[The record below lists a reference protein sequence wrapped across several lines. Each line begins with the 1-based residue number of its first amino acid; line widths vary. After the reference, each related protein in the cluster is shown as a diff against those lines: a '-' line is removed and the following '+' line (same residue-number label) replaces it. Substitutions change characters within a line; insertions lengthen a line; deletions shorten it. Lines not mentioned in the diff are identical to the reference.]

1 MSQASP
7 LKAFLGKGWSFPVYP
22 SQNDKTISY
31 VEGAEK
37 VRQSIWMIL
46 QTEPKERIM
55 RPNFGCGLRRYLMQP
70 NNASTWAGIQR
81 DIERA
86 LIRWEPRIKLEEV
99 KVQGADDP
107 SVAMISIRYSHVQ
120 DGSREN
126 LVFPFYLE

>member
-1 MSQASP
+1 MSQSSP
-7 LKAFLGKGWSFPVYP
+7 LKAFLGKGWAFPLQP
-22 SQNDKTISY
+22 SQADKTIAY

-70 NNASTWAGIQR
+70 NNSATWAGIQR

-86 LIRWEPRIKLEEV
+86 LSRWEPRIKLEEV
-99 KVQGADDP
+99 KVNGGEDP
-107 SVAMISIRYSHVQ
+107 AVAMISIRYSHVQ

>member
-1 MSQASP
+1 MSQSSL
-7 LKAFLGKGWSFPVYP
+7 LKAFLGKGWAFPVQP
-22 SQNDKTISY
+22 SQADKTIAY

-70 NNASTWAGIQR
+70 NNSATWAGIQR

-86 LIRWEPRIKLEEV
+86 LSRWEPRIKLEEV
-99 KVQGADDP
+99 KVNGGEDP
-107 SVAMISIRYSHVQ
+107 AVAMISIRYSHVQ

>member
-1 MSQASP
+1 MSNPTA
-7 LKAFLGKGWSFPVYP
+7 LKAFLGKGWPFPLQPTQV
-22 SQNDKTISY
+22 DKSIGY

-46 QTEPKERIM
+46 QTEPTERVM

-70 NNASTWAGIQR
+70 NNSATWSSMQR

-86 LIRWEPRIKLEEV
+86 LSRWEPRIKLEQVAV
-99 KVQGADDP
+99 KGGDDP
-107 SVAMISIRYSHVQ
+107 SVAMITIRYVHVL